1 MGRIRTLCKI
11 YTIILIM
18 CYGHYKEVCIHIKI
32 LKLYFDYQKN
42 SYIAGDKSNLRKI
55 KFTLNDNNN
64 SIIIYIELV

>member
-1 MGRIRTLCKI
+1 
-11 YTIILIM
+11 M